1 MLIKNI
7 TVENFQSYYGSQ
19 TLEFSNGL
27 NLVIGKG
34 GKGKSKLF
42 NAFYWVLFGK
52 IYITD
57 VGWCATDS
65 LPNSAKMSMQKHE
78 FINQKALFD
87 CMVNDSITTSVSLEL
102 EDDKGKLYSI
112 IRSVQTKRLNDNDI
126 HLTSTWEVSTNSL
139 KISYDTNTG
148 TKVDVGD
155 MASFIINN
163 LFPEGIRNYIWFQGE
178 SLESLINFR
187 DKETLKN
194 AVKHISYYPYYEK
207 LSEIISRS
215 KDVIIKQ
222 ENKKLKEANKHNTT
236 VKALVSTIENNQ
248 KLIELEESKRE
259 QIQSN
264 IDTIKITLAQGE
276 QKMQGLAGYTGLV
289 KRYDDCNKE
298 IEKLTNEI
306 NRIDNFQR
314 SQLTKLWILRSI
326 QSMIKNCQEIIEKH
340 TQEEYTVPEK
350 KYLDN
355 PSRNKLEEI
364 LRDGRCYVCGSD
376 VSVGSEAYHYIQ
388 ERMRL
393 QDEYLREME
402 EFTNNMQFSKMFNM
416 FIGKIQDYPE
426 NILGS
431 ISQIDHQ
438 YSDSEE
444 QLDELIAKRKTLFDK
459 KKKIDDEI
467 EDVKTRHGIN
477 LKDQAESAEV
487 INSTVKA
494 SRYNLEREQRKL
506 EACKNAISEYKKAQK
521 EAEKELEKIS
531 GYDKTVEKVAET
543 EWKNISSFLE
553 GICKRVQENARKEL
567 LRKIEERSNVFY
579 SKFTE
584 HDNGY
589 KGDVKISE
597 DYSIEFD
604 AGLNTSNEDRK
615 KMSIINA
622 LLSLNQEAVGT
633 YYPFISDAPTSNFDP
648 ETTHKYLLGIKD
660 IFGQSIIMTKDVE
673 IDSTNYLDLIN
684 QGNVTK
690 IYQLES
696 ELYCDDNKKPDLF
709 EVSTKVLQKK

>member
-87 CMVNDSITTSVSLEL
+87 CLVNDSITTSVSLEL

-276 QKMQGLAGYTGLV
+276 QKMQGLAEYTGLV

-355 PSRNKLEEI
+355 PSRNKLEE
-364 LRDGRCYVCGSD
+364 
-376 VSVGSEAYHYIQ
+376 VS
-388 ERMRL
+388 L
-393 QDEYLREME
+393 W
-402 EFTNNMQFSKMFNM
+402 
-416 FIGKIQDYPE
+416 E
-426 NILGS
+426 N
-431 ISQIDHQ
+431 
-438 YSDSEE
+438 
-444 QLDELIAKRKTLFDK
+444 F
-459 KKKIDDEI
+459 
-467 EDVKTRHGIN
+467 
-477 LKDQAESAEV
+477 
-487 INSTVKA
+487 
-494 SRYNLEREQRKL
+494 
-506 EACKNAISEYKKAQK
+506 
-521 EAEKELEKIS
+521 
-531 GYDKTVEKVAET
+531 
-543 EWKNISSFLE
+543 
-553 GICKRVQENARKEL
+553 
-567 LRKIEERSNVFY
+567 
-579 SKFTE
+579 
-584 HDNGY
+584 
-589 KGDVKISE
+589 
-597 DYSIEFD
+597 
-604 AGLNTSNEDRK
+604 
-615 KMSIINA
+615 
-622 LLSLNQEAVGT
+622 LSLA
-633 YYPFISDAPTSNFDP
+633 NF
-648 ETTHKYLLGIKD
+648 HKVRGIK
-660 IFGQSIIMTKDVE
+660 
-673 IDSTNYLDLIN
+673 
-684 QGNVTK
+684 
-690 IYQLES
+690 
-696 ELYCDDNKKPDLF
+696 
-709 EVSTKVLQKK
+709 